1 MRLKYGSMDFSS
13 YSWLYY
19 LFYYWTIQYDVLF
32 EGEGFMIIEIEDSD
46 IIAFAASLAIVKILT
61 EVVSDFT
68 DSETKPKKRGG
79 NRVKKKK

>member
-1 MRLKYGSMDFSS
+1 MDFSS